1 MLVLHQPPVVVVHN
15 DIPSLADLLLE
26 VSVENLQGL
35 FVKALGHTNRI
46 FSFHASK

>member
-1 MLVLHQPPVVVVHN
+1 MMVLHQPPVVVVHN

-26 VSVENLQGL
+26 VSAENLQGM

-46 FSFHASK
+46 FSFCASK